1 MVNSKAL
8 EVAAR
13 AMAREVGCSSNFAD
27 DVNHDIHHGAD
38 IALW

>member
-27 DVNHDIHHGAD
+27 DVNQ
-38 IALW
+38 